1 MGGNLD
7 WAEAD
12 EAAAAMDLPM
22 DVTRSNCCGEEM
34 CARVNTE
41 CPMGYWIK
49 MLSGPDTRHH
59 CTLPRAH
66 EARGRA
72 ETQVSF
78 NKLDAEY

>member
-7 WAEAD
+7 WAEAE
-12 EAAAAMDLPM
+12 EAAAAMDLPT
-22 DVTRSNCCGEEM
+22 DVARSNCCGEEI

-41 CPMGYWIK
+41 CPVGNWIK
-49 MLSGPDTRHH
+49 MLSGPDTRHRA
-59 CTLPRAH
+59 LPRVH